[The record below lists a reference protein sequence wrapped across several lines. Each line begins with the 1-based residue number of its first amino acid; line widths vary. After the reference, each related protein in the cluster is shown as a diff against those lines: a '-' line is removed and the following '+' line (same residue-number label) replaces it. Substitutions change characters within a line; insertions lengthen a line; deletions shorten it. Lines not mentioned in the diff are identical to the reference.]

1 MEMIFAPDENGEP
14 VYTMKKLLPRP
25 SEFSSN
31 IGYSKVGYYWC
42 NIIWGTKW
50 DVVEPEHR
58 VDGSTLILRYDT
70 AWGPNIPWV
79 KALCKIISHQLYWE
93 KNDSLDLFIEHNYW
107 ELGMEFGG
115 NMIWNPGA
123 EIRYDEYDIVEYAY
137 LYNKCLYN
145 WLIEDLWYKPYN
157 PGWEK
162 FNKQLEKFAN
172 PNLK

>member
-1 MEMIFAPDENGEP
+1 MPNYCHNTLKISCSVPEVMYTIMEIILTPDENGAP
-14 VYTMKKLLPRP
+14 SYTMEKLLPMP
-25 SEFSSN
+25 SGFSSN

-93 KNDSLDLFIEHNYW
+93 KMTRLIYLLNTAIGNW
-107 ELGMEFGG
+107 E
-115 NMIWNPGA
+115 WN
-123 EIRYDEYDIVEYAY
+123 
-137 LYNKCLYN
+137 
-145 WLIEDLWYKPYN
+145 
-157 PGWEK
+157 
-162 FNKQLEKFAN
+162 LEAI
-172 PNLK
+172 